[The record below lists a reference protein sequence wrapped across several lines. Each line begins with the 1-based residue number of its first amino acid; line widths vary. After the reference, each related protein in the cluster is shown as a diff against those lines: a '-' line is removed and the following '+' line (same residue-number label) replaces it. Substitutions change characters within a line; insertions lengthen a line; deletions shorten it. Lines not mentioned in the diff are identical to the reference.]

1 MHPSEHTPI
10 PTPHYVTILGP
21 THDIARWGR
30 GGGGGWGWDTPYN
43 DL

>member
-1 MHPSEHTPI
+1 MHPSELTPI

-21 THDIARWGR
+21 TRDIPW
-30 GGGGGWGWDTPYN
+30 GGGGWDTPYN